1 MAVISPLRTPCHQHE
16 RMRKERD
23 CDGPPVS
30 SDDRYAHLRTNAAA
44 QKQSTVDRLNRAI
57 AELEAAGR
65 PVTTFTI
72 REVSGMDYMAYYRN
86 REAFQLFQE
95 HSTHLRKEREQE
107 QAKRQVASR
116 GRARKLGKGQAAPH
130 TIKVS
135 PRDPLLDYKRPRLV
149 KLLHE
154 ARAERDEARR
164 QLKMERVEATER
176 TQAERAKLEQSYH
189 KLLQEHTNCGVTIA
203 KLEAQVAE
211 YLAFMERFR
220 SSLQR
225 EEHS

>member
-1 MAVISPLRTPCHQHE
+1 MADASGDP
-16 RMRKERD
+16 
-23 CDGPPVS
+23 
-30 SDDRYAHLRTNAAA
+30 YAHLRANAAV
-44 QKQSTVDRLNRAI
+44 QKQTTVDRLSQAI
-57 AELEAAGR
+57 TQLEAEGR

-72 REVSGMDYMAYYRN
+72 KEVSGLDYMVYYRN

-116 GRARKLGKGQAAPH
+116 GRARRLGKGQAAAH
-130 TIKVS
+130 AVKVS

-149 KLLHE
+149 ELLHE

-164 QLKMERVEATER
+164 QLRTER
-176 TQAERAKLEQSYH
+176 LSAEQHAQAEQAELEQRYH
-189 KLLQEHTNCGVTIA
+189 QLLQEHMSCGITIA
-203 KLEAQVAE
+203 KLEAQLAE
-211 YLAFMERFR
+211 YLAFLERFR

>member
-1 MAVISPLRTPCHQHE
+1 MTETTL
-16 RMRKERD
+16 
-23 CDGPPVS
+23 S
-30 SDDRYAHLRTNAAA
+30 SDDPYAHLRANAAA
-44 QKQSTVDRLNRAI
+44 QKQTTVDRLSQAI
-57 AELEAAGR
+57 TQLEAEGR
-65 PVTTFTI
+65 PVNTFTI
-72 REVSGMDYMAYYRN
+72 KEVSGMDYMVYYRN
-86 REAFQLFQE
+86 REAFQLFQA

-107 QAKRQVASR
+107 QAKRQTASH
-116 GRARKLGKGQAAPH
+116 GRLRKPRKDPAAAH
-130 TIKVS
+130 VVKVS

-149 KLLHE
+149 ELLHE

-164 QLKMERVEATER
+164 QLRTERVKAEQHA
-176 TQAERAKLEQSYH
+176 QAEQAELEQRYH
-189 KLLQEHTNCGVTIA
+189 KLLQEHMSCGITIA